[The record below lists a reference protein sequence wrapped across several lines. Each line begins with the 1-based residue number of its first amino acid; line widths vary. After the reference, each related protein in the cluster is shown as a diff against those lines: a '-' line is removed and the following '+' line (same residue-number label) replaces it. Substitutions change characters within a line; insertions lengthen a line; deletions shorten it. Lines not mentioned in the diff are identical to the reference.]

1 MHHLSLAFQWN
12 IVKTICAKFKR
23 AWHSTG
29 KLTTNE
35 FNNNYKQTSNLTK
48 FRSFAL
54 HKRNEKI
61 YRKPHNTVKYGFRT
75 ARSISQTE
83 SKLWHQPRKSYS
95 TGVFPL
101 LSAFDLSDS
110 ALSINAND
118 HGQAGYLN
126 QLGYLNR
133 LGSLTYLG
141 PPPTC
146 RQALIWININ
156 NLIFFSAAADEMET
170 KRNQEG

>member
-1 MHHLSLAFQWN
+1 MHFNEAKLKLSVQSSSDHGIRSGSWQL
-12 IVKTICAKFKR
+12 VK
-23 AWHSTG
+23 
-29 KLTTNE
+29 E
-35 FNNNYKQTSNLTK
+35 FNNNCKQTSNLTK

-95 TGVFPL
+95 TDVFPL

-126 QLGYLNR
+126 QLG
-133 LGSLTYLG
+133 SLTYLG
-141 PPPTC
+141 SPTY
-146 RQALIWININ
+146 
-156 NLIFFSAAADEMET
+156 M
-170 KRNQEG
+170 